1 MLKTA
6 SRTLRFSLI
15 YHLDDSVEESKY
27 LLMKFINVSK
37 WVDVTCL
44 LGIKK
49 FLKNEKLR
57 GRPGGIVV
65 RFMCSTLAAQ
75 GSQVQKPH

>member
-6 SRTLRFSLI
+6 SRTLRFSII

-37 WVDVTCL
+37 WVDV
-44 LGIKK
+44 
-49 FLKNEKLR
+49 
-57 GRPGGIVV
+57 PVY
-65 RFMCSTLAAQ
+65 
-75 GSQVQKPH
+75 